1 MGKNDKA
8 GKLLQGA
15 LILTVAAIVTKL
27 IGALQ
32 KIPLQN
38 IGGDGV
44 FGIYNTVYPFYTVL
58 ITIAAAGFP
67 VAISKFVAEYEAAG
81 DKRGGKRVARLA
93 YIVLGTFGLVLGML
107 TYVSAPLL
115 GKWIDNAH
123 VIPSIRAAS
132 AACLFIPLM
141 AAMRGYFQG
150 LQNMIPTAVSQ
161 VTEQLIRVTV
171 MIVLL
176 LYMIGQG
183 FSPDWIAAGAMLG
196 SAAGGAAGLCIML
209 IYWWRANHGRSSG
222 KRPPYSTE
230 VAATSE
236 VGMADGLKYKSAR
249 TGRADRDVDATPLPD
264 SIISEQRE
272 QEELRTQEDL
282 RSHEERIKLHQ
293 ASDCKSAQ
301 EHVSGLR
308 EHVSGFGER
317 GYAQPEYRQ
326 VEKLSESELTRPGA
340 FKLLRSLMRYAL
352 PVCLG
357 SLAIPLISM
366 ADTFTVP
373 RLLKQ
378 EGLGEAEVMVA
389 FGIYNRGL
397 PLVQLVMMLA
407 TSLTALFIPALAE
420 AKFRGDDGLIRR
432 QSGLALRWSWLL
444 GLAAAAGLA
453 ILAEPINRMLYKDAV
468 GSDVMSWLAL
478 SAAGGTASIISAALL
493 QGLGAV
499 RAPALHLLAAA
510 ALKAALNVL
519 LVPVWG
525 TTGAAIAGAAAYT
538 LAAVLNTAQL
548 ARLAGLRTSWSAGVL
563 KPAVMLAAMVL
574 AAASV
579 SWGTGAAL
587 GALGYAADSR
597 TAAMAKSLLGVAAGA
612 AGFMLAAVRMRLLTE
627 AELLHL
633 PKLGSP
639 LVKLLR
645 RFRLLS

>member
-81 DKRGGKRVARLA
+81 DEQGGKRVARLA
-93 YIVLGTFGLVLGML
+93 YMVLGTFGLVLGML

-132 AACLFIPLM
+132 AACLFIPIM

-209 IYWWRANHGRSSG
+209 FYWLRASLGRSRTT
-222 KRPPYSTE
+222 RPPYSPE
-230 VAATSE
+230 EAATSE
-236 VGMADGLKYKSAR
+236 VGLADRHRYKSER
-249 TGRADRDVDATPLPD
+249 TGHYDRDIDKTALLD
-264 SIISEQRE
+264 GMLGEQRG
-272 QEELRTQEDL
+272 QEEPSSHEGRSSLHQTSDWKTTQEN
-282 RSHEERIKLHQ
+282 
-293 ASDCKSAQ
+293 
-301 EHVSGLR
+301 VSGTRGHVGLR
-308 EHVSGFGER
+308 GRVSRFGER
-317 GYAQPEYRQ
+317 GYAQPEYKQ
-326 VEKLSESELTRPGA
+326 IEKLPGSELSRPGA

-357 SLAIPLISM
+357 SLAIPLILM
-366 ADTFTVP
+366 VDTFTVP

-453 ILAEPINRMLYKDAV
+453 ILAEPINQMLYKDAA

-510 ALKAALNVL
+510 AVKAALNVL
-519 LVPVWG
+519 LVPIWG

-538 LAAVLNTAQL
+538 LAAALNTAQL

-563 KPAVMLAAMVL
+563 KPAIMLAAMVL

-597 TAAMAKSLLGVAAGA
+597 TAAMAKSLLGVAAGT
-612 AGFMLAAVRMRLLTE
+612 AGFMLAAVRLRLLTE
-627 AELLHL
+627 AELLQL

-645 RFRLLS
+645 GLRMLS

>member
-67 VAISKFVAEYEAAG
+67 VAISKFVAEYEAGG
-81 DKRGGKRVARLA
+81 DKQGGKRVARLA
-93 YIVLGTFGLVLGML
+93 YVVLGTFGLILGML

-115 GKWIDNAH
+115 GKWIDNVH

-132 AACLFIPLM
+132 AACLFIPIM

-176 LYMIGQG
+176 LYMIGQR

-209 IYWWRANHGRSSG
+209 IYWLRANHGRSAL
-222 KRPPYSTE
+222 RTPHSTE
-230 VAATSE
+230 IAATTE
-236 VGMADGLKYKSAR
+236 MGMTDSLKYKSGR
-249 TGRADRDVDATPLPD
+249 TGHADRDM
-264 SIISEQRE
+264 E
-272 QEELRTQEDL
+272 
-282 RSHEERIKLHQ
+282 K
-293 ASDCKSAQ
+293 AQ
-301 EHVSGLR
+301 
-308 EHVSGFGER
+308 
-317 GYAQPEYRQ
+317 
-326 VEKLSESELTRPGA
+326 LSA

-389 FGIYNRGL
+389 FGIYNRGM

-420 AKFRGDDGLIRR
+420 AKFRGDDELIRR

-453 ILAEPINRMLYKDAV
+453 ILAEPINRMLYKDAA

-510 ALKAALNVL
+510 AVKAVLNVL
-519 LVPVWG
+519 LVPIWG

-538 LAAVLNTAQL
+538 LAAALNTAQL

-563 KPAVMLAAMVL
+563 KPAVMLAAMTL

-587 GALGYAADSR
+587 GTLGYAADSR

-612 AGFMLAAVRMRLLTE
+612 AGFMLAAVRLRLLTE

-645 RFRLLS
+645 GLRILS

>member
-32 KIPLQN
+32 KVPLQN

-93 YIVLGTFGLVLGML
+93 YVVLGTFGLILGML

-132 AACLFIPLM
+132 AACLFIPIM

-150 LQNMIPTAVSQ
+150 LQNMFPTAVSQ

-209 IYWWRANHGRSSG
+209 IYWLRANHGQSSRSSAS
-222 KRPPYSTE
+222 RPPYSAE
-230 VAATSE
+230 IAATTE
-236 VGMADGLKYKSAR
+236 VGMTDSLKYKPGR
-249 TGRADRDVDATPLPD
+249 TGHADRD
-264 SIISEQRE
+264 IE
-272 QEELRTQEDL
+272 
-282 RSHEERIKLHQ
+282 K
-293 ASDCKSAQ
+293 AQ
-301 EHVSGLR
+301 
-308 EHVSGFGER
+308 
-317 GYAQPEYRQ
+317 
-326 VEKLSESELTRPGA
+326 LSV

-378 EGLGEAEVMVA
+378 EGMGEAEVMVA

-420 AKFRGDDGLIRR
+420 AKFRGDDELIRR

-453 ILAEPINRMLYKDAV
+453 ILAEPINRMLYKDAA

-510 ALKAALNVL
+510 AVKAALNVL
-519 LVPVWG
+519 LVPIWG

-563 KPAVMLAAMVL
+563 KPAVMLAAMML

-597 TAAMAKSLLGVAAGA
+597 TAAMARSLLGVAAGA
-612 AGFMLAAVRMRLLTE
+612 AGFMLAAIRLRLLTE

-645 RFRLLS
+645 GLRILG